1 MQIIRNDMANT
12 NDIKLRLPNIGFDM
26 PITDAIME
34 LEMLRYKR
42 LGGSTY
48 PCIFFQLQHI
58 FHMLESIGSARIEG
72 NNTTIMDYVETAKL
86 NNPQYKL
93 FGDEEGIKQIEN
105 GEEAMRYIEENIDS
119 IEINKHFLRE
129 LHALTVKNLDPAKE
143 GARNPGLFRSCN
155 VKISKSTHIPPDYT
169 QVEALIDELI
179 DFINEECPPKYDL
192 LKVAIAHHRF
202 VWIHPFEN
210 GNGRV
215 VRLFTYAILSKKKI
229 FYRNERIVNPTA
241 VFCSDR
247 QKYYD
252 YLSMADEGTDRGL
265 IAWAEYMLAG
275 LKTEIEKVDKL
286 LDYDYLFKHILIP
299 TIDDAFENRY
309 INDVEYA
316 VLKIAL
322 QKQIVQASD
331 IGTVLGKSSPEVSRI
346 IRSLRDKNMLMPIQE
361 NARKY
366 YPLFNN
372 SKLIRS
378 IITKLDENGFLPNNL
393 NN

>member
-1 MQIIRNDMANT
+1 MSESKE
-12 NDIKLRLPNIGFDM
+12 IKLRLPNIGFDM

-34 LEMLRYKR
+34 LEKLRYKR
-42 LGGSTY
+42 LGGSTW

-58 FHMLESIGSARIEG
+58 FHMLESIGSSRIEG

-86 NNPQYKL
+86 NNPQPKL
-93 FGDEEGIKQIEN
+93 FGDKDDIKQIQN
-105 GEEAMRYIEENIDS
+105 GEIAMQYIEENIDN

-129 LHALTVKNLDPAKE
+129 LHVLTVDGLDPNKE
-143 GARNPGLFRSCN
+143 GARNPGLFRSDN
-155 VKISKSTHIPPDYT
+155 VKITKSNHIPPDYT
-169 QVEALIDELI
+169 QVDAMMDELI
-179 DFINEECPPKYDL
+179 AFVNEDCPPKYDL

-215 VRLFTYAILSKKKI
+215 VRLFTYAMLLKKNIFFSK
-229 FYRNERIVNPTA
+229 ERIVNPTA

-252 YLSMADEGTDRGL
+252 YLSMADEGTDEGL

-275 LKTEIEKVDKL
+275 LRIEIEKIDKL
-286 LDYDYLFKHILIP
+286 LDYDYLLNTILMP
-299 TIDDAFENRY
+299 TINDASERGY
-309 INDVEYA
+309 INETEYK
-316 VLKIAL
+316 VLKVAV
-322 QKQIVQASD
+322 QKQIFQALDLSD
-331 IGTVLGKSSPEVSRI
+331 VLGKNGPEVSRI
-346 IRSLRDKNMLMPIQE
+346 IRSLKDKNMLMPVQE

-366 YPLFNN
+366 FPLFNN

-378 IITKLDENGFLPNNL
+378 IITKLDENGFLPNKL
-393 NN
+393 NS

>member
-1 MQIIRNDMANT
+1 
-12 NDIKLRLPNIGFDM
+12 M

-34 LEMLRYKR
+34 LEKLRYKR
-42 LGGSTY
+42 LSGTTW
-48 PCIFFQLQHI
+48 PCIFFQLQYI
-58 FHMLESIGSARIEG
+58 FHMLESIGSSRIEG

-86 NNPQYKL
+86 NNPQPKL
-93 FGDEEGIKQIEN
+93 FGDEDDIKQIQN
-105 GEEAMRYIEENIDS
+105 GEMAMQYIENNIAD

-129 LHALTVKNLDPAKE
+129 LHVLTVKNLNPNKE
-143 GARNPGLFRSCN
+143 GARNPGLFRSGN
-155 VKISKSTHIPPDYT
+155 VKINKSNHIPPDYT
-169 QVEALIDELI
+169 QVDALIDELI
-179 DFINEECPPKYDL
+179 AFVNEDCLPKYDL

-215 VRLFTYAILSKKKI
+215 VRLFTYAMLLKKNIFISKK
-229 FYRNERIVNPTA
+229 RIVNPTA

-252 YLSMADEGTDRGL
+252 YLSMADKGTDEGL

-275 LKTEIEKVDKL
+275 LKIEIEKIDKL
-286 LDYDYLFKHILIP
+286 LDYNYLLNTILLP
-299 TIDDAFENRY
+299 TINDAFEHGY
-309 INDVEYA
+309 INEVEFK
-316 VLKIAL
+316 VLKVAV
-322 QKQIVQASD
+322 QKQIFQAADVSE
-331 IGTVLGKSSPEVSRI
+331 ILEKSSSEVSRI
-346 IRSLRDKNMLMPIQE
+346 IRSLKEKNMLMPIQE